1 MTAKASRAAVFID
14 FEGRKDQHPVLLGV
28 LICGESSSQ
37 FTQHII
43 DHRFKPL
50 ATLRESTC
58 ASTLVEALETI
69 PPDLPVFAWSKH
81 ESAVLTSLASGSSVI
96 LGMASRVRDAIEVAR
111 PWARTQAPAWSPV
124 STRFRGRHTLD
135 QYMKRV
141 GYQVPTVHGPMNT
154 GKRLAE
160 TAVLLDRGK
169 PYEAWTP
176 TQKSKWTNV
185 LEHNRHDCYGMQA
198 VLERIWSSAP
208 QER

>member
-1 MTAKASRAAVFID
+1 MSTTASRTAVYID

-28 LICGESSSQ
+28 LICGESSKH
-37 FTQHII
+37 FMQHII
-43 DHRFKPL
+43 DERFDSLAPHR
-50 ATLRESTC
+50 TSTC
-58 ASTLVEALETI
+58 SSSLVGALETI
-69 PPDLPVFAWSKH
+69 PADLPVYAWSKH
-81 ESAVLTSLASGSSVI
+81 ESAVLTSLAGGSALI
-96 LGMASRVRDAIEVAR
+96 LQMASRIRDAIEVAK
-111 PWARTQAPAWSPV
+111 PWARTQAPEWSPV

-141 GYQVPTVHGPMNT
+141 GYQVPAIHGPMNT

-169 PYEAWTP
+169 PYEAWTA

-198 VLERIWSSAP
+198 VLERIWSEAS
-208 QER
+208 QDR